1 MSTQQKLN
9 RFKSSLLYIIFL
21 LVVYSCAAPKRV
33 FYLTLYSDNMIESV
47 SLRGTTS
54 QSSNGSYSYYK
65 FTEDNSIYPI
75 FIPKEKLETAGVE
88 NIEVFNKLCYE
99 RNFKQ
104 AISFTE
110 HINADNPDYTYY
122 LKAIVY
128 TLDFEFLKS
137 NEELD
142 KIKSSELALEKELLH
157 LDNQYQIKKHQ
168 YDYDKSY
175 FIQAYQDIIDNYELQ
190 EGMQKMILQRIKQ
203 FRYSK

>member
-110 HINADNPDYTYY
+110 HINADNPDYTHY

-128 TLDFEFLKS
+128 TLDFELLKS

-142 KIKSSELALEKELLH
+142 KIESSELALEKELLH
-157 LDNQYQIKKHQ
+157 LDNQYQIKKHH

-175 FIQAYQDIIDNYELQ
+175 FIQAYQDIIDKHELQ